1 MRHAASAWLYTFP
14 IDEAA
19 QSCILAPEGVTHGIK
34 WLMATFLVFPVL
46 FSSLDAWVDTNWEAR
61 AVALASRLMFALM
74 GASPG
79 GKLPIQ

>member
-1 MRHAASAWLYTFP
+1 MR
-14 IDEAA
+14 
-19 QSCILAPEGVTHGIK
+19 
-34 WLMATFLVFPVL
+34 
-46 FSSLDAWVDTNWEAR
+46 LDNNNGRTGREAR